1 MYRKG
6 GGGMAT
12 KSLKTRVMLAMGA
25 SSLVIGGTIAYAVT
39 SERWDGTS
47 DFIGLAGGPARL
59 IARKLTTHVNERSGA
74 WHYHPGYVYNVVA
87 QGTITV
93 EDGCGE
99 VKQYSAG
106 QAFET
111 SDGRVHRAYNL
122 EQVDAVE
129 YNMFVNLGA
138 SNATIT
144 KPIPN
149 NERRCGPPSTVDEC
163 KGGGWEKVAGPNAC
177 AGKGDSVTYVNN
189 RPTITLL
196 VPADPLP

>member
-1 MYRKG
+1 
-6 GGGMAT
+6 MAT
-12 KSLKTRVMLAMGA
+12 KSLKTRLMLALGTG
-25 SSLVIGGTIAYAVT
+25 SLVIGGTIAYAVT

-59 IARKLTTHVNERSGA
+59 IARKLTTHVGETTGA

-87 QGTITV
+87 EGTITV
-93 EDGCGE
+93 EDGCGD

-122 EQVDAVE
+122 GPVDAVE

-138 SNATIT
+138 NNTMIT
-144 KPIPN
+144 KFIPN
-149 NERRCGPPSTVDEC
+149 NEQRCGPPSTADEC
-163 KGGGWEKVAGPNAC
+163 KGGGWEKFDWPSAFASQGEC
-177 AGKGDSVTYVNN
+177 ITYVNN
-189 RPTITLL
+189 RPTITVP

>member
-1 MYRKG
+1 MT
-6 GGGMAT
+6 T
-12 KSLKTRVMLAMGA
+12 KSLKTKFMLAAGA
-25 SSLVIGGTIAYAVT
+25 GFLVIGATIAYAVT
-39 SERWDGTS
+39 FERWDGTS
-47 DFIGLAGGPARL
+47 DHIGLAGGPARL
-59 IARKLTTHVNERSGA
+59 VARKLTTHVGETTGA

-99 VKQYSAG
+99 VKQYSVG

-122 EQVDAVE
+122 GSVDAVE

-138 SNATIT
+138 NNATIT

-163 KGGGWEKVAGPNAC
+163 KDGGWRTFDWPTAFASQGEC
-177 AGKGDSVTYVNN
+177 VTYVNN
-189 RPTITLL
+189 RPTITVL

>member
-1 MYRKG
+1 
-6 GGGMAT
+6 MAT
-12 KSLKTRVMLAMGA
+12 KSPISTLKLVIGA
-25 SSLVIGGTIAYAVT
+25 GSLVIGATIAYAVT
-39 SERWDGTS
+39 FERWDGTS
-47 DFIGLAGGPARL
+47 DDIGLTGGPARL
-59 IARKLTTHVNERSGA
+59 VARKLTTHVGETTGA

-87 QGTITV
+87 EGTVTI

-122 EQVDAVE
+122 GTVDAVE
-129 YNMFVNLGA
+129 YNMFVNIGA
-138 SNATIT
+138 NSVTIT

-163 KGGGWEKVAGPNAC
+163 KDGSWEEFDWPTAFVSQGECVA
-177 AGKGDSVTYVNN
+177 YVNN
-189 RPTITLL
+189 RPAITVL

>member
-1 MYRKG
+1 
-6 GGGMAT
+6 MAT
-12 KSLKTRVMLAMGA
+12 KSLKTRLMLAIGA
-25 SSLVIGGTIAYAVT
+25 GSLVIGGTIAYAVT
-39 SERWDGTS
+39 VERWDGTS

-59 IARKLTTHVNERSGA
+59 VARKLTTHVGETTGA

-87 QGTITV
+87 EGTITV

-99 VKQYSAG
+99 VKLYSAG

-111 SDGRVHRAYNL
+111 SEGRVHRAYNL
-122 EQVDAVE
+122 GTVDAVE

-138 SNATIT
+138 GNATIT

-149 NERRCGPPSTVDEC
+149 NEQRCGPPSTVDEC
-163 KGGGWEKVAGPNAC
+163 KDAGWEKFDWPSAFATQGECVA
-177 AGKGDSVTYVNN
+177 YVNN

>member
-1 MYRKG
+1 MAPAISLDWQAALPGSSPANSLRTSTKG
-6 GGGMAT
+6 RAP
-12 KSLKTRVMLAMGA
+12 
-25 SSLVIGGTIAYAVT
+25 GTI
-39 SERWDGTS
+39 
-47 DFIGLAGGPARL
+47 I
-59 IARKLTTHVNERSGA
+59 
-74 WHYHPGYVYNVVA
+74 PGYVYNVVA

-163 KGGGWEKVAGPNAC
+163 KGGGWEKFDWPNAF
-177 AGKGDSVTYVNN
+177 AGQGECVTYVNN

-196 VPADPLP
+196 VPADPLPQRSPSIAPVNAAGIGSRPG

>member
-1 MYRKG
+1 
-6 GGGMAT
+6 MAT
-12 KSLKTRVMLAMGA
+12 KSLKTKLMLAIGTG
-25 SSLVIGGTIAYAVT
+25 SLMIGGTIAYAVT

-59 IARKLTTHVNERSGA
+59 IARKLTTHVGETTGA

-87 QGTITV
+87 AGTITV
-93 EDGCGE
+93 EDGCGD
-99 VKQYSAG
+99 VRQYSAG

-122 EQVDAVE
+122 GPEDAVE

-138 SNATIT
+138 NNATIT
-144 KPIPN
+144 KFIPN

-163 KGGGWEKVAGPNAC
+163 KGGGWEKFDWPTAFAGQGEC
-177 AGKGDSVTYVNN
+177 VTYVNN

>member
-1 MYRKG
+1 
-6 GGGMAT
+6 MAT
-12 KSLKTRVMLAMGA
+12 KSRKTKLMLALGA
-25 SSLVIGGTIAYAVT
+25 SSLMIAGTIAYAVT
-39 SERWDGTS
+39 FERWDGTS
-47 DFIGLAGGPARL
+47 GHIGLAGGPARL
-59 IARKLTTHVNERSGA
+59 IARKLTTHVGETTGA

-87 QGTITV
+87 EGTVIV
-93 EDGCGE
+93 EDGCGD
-99 VKQYSAG
+99 VQQYSAG

-122 EQVDAVE
+122 GPVDAVE
-129 YNMFVNLGA
+129 YNMFINLGA
-138 SNATIT
+138 SSATLT

-163 KGGGWEKVAGPNAC
+163 KDGGWDTLDWPKAFASQGECVA
-177 AGKGDSVTYVNN
+177 YVNN

>member
-1 MYRKG
+1 
-6 GGGMAT
+6 MAT
-12 KSLKTRVMLAMGA
+12 KSLKTKLMLALGTG
-25 SSLVIGGTIAYAVT
+25 SLVIGGTIAYAVT

-59 IARKLTTHVNERSGA
+59 IARKLTTHVGETTGA

-87 QGTITV
+87 EGTITV
-93 EDGCGE
+93 EDGCGD

-122 EQVDAVE
+122 GPVDAVE
-129 YNMFVNLGA
+129 YNMFINLGA
-138 SNATIT
+138 NNVTIT
-144 KPIPN
+144 KFIPN
-149 NERRCGPPSTVDEC
+149 NEQRCGPPSTVDEC
-163 KGGGWEKVAGPNAC
+163 KNAGWEKFDWPSAFASQGECVA
-177 AGKGDSVTYVNN
+177 YVNN